1 MEASSQSLHEPQN
14 IGFRNHCLSANLLEH
29 FAGGDMCKYV
39 LSLCGP
45 CWTKVCHSF
54 LPIESWLL
62 RWQSDPFASQWEFIF
77 CQWIMKNKLVIIVV
91 KSLRALEP
99 ILARLKCKSQDIFWW
114 RRSGRSAVSPVC
126 TPRHCHAASSLPIVH
141 TSTQSSYFC

>member
-1 MEASSQSLHEPQN
+1 
-14 IGFRNHCLSANLLEH
+14 
-29 FAGGDMCKYV
+29 MCKYV

-91 KSLRALEP
+91 KSLRALES

-114 RRSGRSAVSPVC
+114 RRLFALLGIVTQLLHCRLF
-126 TPRHCHAASSLPIVH
+126 TP
-141 TSTQSSYFC
+141 TQRASYFCYREVTRAYKMQNRLFLMLNLFYLENIHIFTSNCTYVI